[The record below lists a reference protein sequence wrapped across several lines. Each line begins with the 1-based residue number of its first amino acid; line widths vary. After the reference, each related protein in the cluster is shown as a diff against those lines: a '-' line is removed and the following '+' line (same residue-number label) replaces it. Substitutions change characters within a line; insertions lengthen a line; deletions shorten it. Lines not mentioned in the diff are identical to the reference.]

1 MSVISKEL
9 AGSTAVITK
18 EPGSRLLA
26 RAAKLVPPGWEMIRT
41 RDFGLL
47 FWGQFT
53 SQIGDSL
60 SKVALLW
67 FVYQLTG
74 SALKMA
80 VIGLLQT
87 VPPLVLGPIVGV
99 YLDRLPK
106 KGTMIGVDLI
116 RTVLVALIPA
126 LYAIDALTL
135 EGLYGLVFLNAV
147 VSMIFGP
154 ALASSIP
161 SIVNRDQL
169 TSANAWLQGTAN
181 AGVLIGPIISGIG
194 IATIGTHNVLYVDAA
209 TFLISALCLMP
220 ICFREGNWSSR
231 TAVTRSSFLNELR
244 VGFQFVFK
252 RDQPIFTLMLT
263 ATFYSLGVSA
273 FVFMLPVF
281 AERSLSVGPMEL
293 GWLWSGL
300 GMGMLLTSAWLA
312 SKGQHNLLG
321 RFRMVAGAML
331 IGGVSVC
338 LLSTLQTP
346 LLAIALIV
354 IIGASTAVFM
364 PIVWGILQEVTPE
377 PLLGRVFTTFST
389 GGMASSM
396 AGMAGFGWAADAMG
410 PSVSLI
416 GIGLVLFGTAF
427 FATRCSRASMALC

>member
-1 MSVISKEL
+1 MGDEHARSSGAATVVSL
-9 AGSTAVITK
+9 SSLR
-18 EPGSRLLA
+18 SRVANL
-26 RAAKLVPPGWEMIRT
+26 RPPGWELIRT

-47 FWGQFT
+47 FWGQLT

-60 SKVALLW
+60 NKVALLW

-135 EGLYGLVFLNAV
+135 EGLYGLVFLNAI
-147 VSMIFGP
+147 VSMVFGP
-154 ALASSIP
+154 ALASSVP
-161 SIVNRDQL
+161 SIVNRSQL

-194 IATIGTHNVLYVDAA
+194 IATIGAHNVLYVDAA
-209 TFLISALCLMP
+209 TFLVSALCLIP
-220 ICFREGNWSSR
+220 IRVRENDRSSL
-231 TAVTRSSFLNELR
+231 TAVTRTSFLHELS
-244 VGFQFVFK
+244 VGFRFVFK
-252 RDQPIFTLMLT
+252 RDQQIFPLMLT
-263 ATFYSLGVSA
+263 ATLYSLGVSA

-281 AERSLSVGPMEL
+281 AERSLSVGPLEL

-300 GMGMLLTSAWLA
+300 GMGMLFTSAWLA
-312 SKGQHNLLG
+312 STGQHNLLR

-346 LLAIALIV
+346 VLAIALIV
-354 IIGASTAVFM
+354 VIGASTAVFM
-364 PIVWGILQEVTPE
+364 PIVWGVLQEVTPE

-427 FATRCSRASMALC
+427 FAARCSRTSMAVR

>member
-1 MSVISKEL
+1 MHATTNHESAMSSGL
-9 AGSTAVITK
+9 AT
-18 EPGSRLLA
+18 PGVRARLLSFM
-26 RAAKLVPPGWEMIRT
+26 PPGWELVRS

-47 FWGQFT
+47 FWGQLT

-106 KGTMIGVDLI
+106 KGTMIGVDLL
-116 RTVLVALIPA
+116 RTVLVALIPI
-126 LYAIDALTL
+126 LYALDVLAL
-135 EGLYGLVFLNAV
+135 EGLYCLVFLNAI

-154 ALASSIP
+154 ALASSVP
-161 SIVNRDQL
+161 LIVNRTQL

-181 AGVLIGPIISGIG
+181 VGVLIGPIISGIG
-194 IATIGTHNVLYVDAA
+194 IATIGAQNVLYVDAA
-209 TFLISALCLMP
+209 TFLISALFLMP
-220 ICFREGNWSSR
+220 TRMREPEWSGK
-231 TAVTRSSFLNELR
+231 TAGASGSFLHELS
-244 VGFQFVFK
+244 VGFRFVFR
-252 RDQPIFTLMLT
+252 RDRTMLALMMT
-263 ATFYSLGVSA
+263 ATLYSLGVSA

-281 AERSLSVGPMEL
+281 AERTLAAGPVEL

-300 GMGMLLTSAWLA
+300 GVGMLLTSVWMA
-312 SKGQHNLLG
+312 STGQHDLFS
-321 RFRMVAGAML
+321 RFRMVAAAMAV
-331 IGGVSVC
+331 GGLAVC
-338 LLSTLQTP
+338 VLSTLQTP
-346 LLAIALIV
+346 MLAIALIV
-354 IIGASTAVFM
+354 VIGACTAVFM

-410 PSVSLI
+410 PSASLI
-416 GIGLVLFGTAF
+416 GIGVVLLGTAV
-427 FATRCSRASMALC
+427 FAAQCSRGSSVVPS

>member
-1 MSVISKEL
+1 MGEEQARSNAGTPKESV
-9 AGSTAVITK
+9 G
-18 EPGSRLLA
+18 GFRA
-26 RAAKLVPPGWEMIRT
+26 RVANLMPPGWELIRT

-106 KGTMIGVDLI
+106 KGTMISVDLI

-135 EGLYGLVFLNAV
+135 EGLYCLVFLNAI

-154 ALASSIP
+154 ALASSVP
-161 SIVNRDQL
+161 SIVNRNQL

-194 IATIGTHNVLYVDAA
+194 IATIGAHNVLYVDAA
-209 TFLISALCLMP
+209 TFLVSALCLMP
-220 ICFREGNWSSR
+220 IRVRESDRSSR
-231 TAVTRSSFLNELR
+231 TAVTGSSFLNELSA
-244 VGFQFVFK
+244 GFRFVFK
-252 RDQPIFTLMLT
+252 RDQTIFPLMLT
-263 ATFYSLGVSA
+263 ATLYSLGVSA

-281 AERSLSVGPMEL
+281 AERSLSVGPLEL

-300 GMGMLLTSAWLA
+300 GMGMLVTSAWLA
-312 SKGQHNLLG
+312 SKGQHDLLS
-321 RFRMVAGAML
+321 RFRMVAGAMS

-354 IIGASTAVFM
+354 VIGASTAVFM
-364 PIVWGILQEVTPE
+364 PIVWGVLQEVTPE

-427 FATRCSRASMALC
+427 FAARCSRASAAVC

>member
-1 MSVISKEL
+1 VANL
-9 AGSTAVITK
+9 RPA
-18 EPGSRLLA
+18 
-26 RAAKLVPPGWEMIRT
+26 GWELIRT
-41 RDFGLL
+41 RDFGFL
-47 FWGQFT
+47 FWGQLT

-60 SKVALLW
+60 NKVALLW

-106 KGTMIGVDLI
+106 KKTMIGVDLI
-116 RTVLVALIPA
+116 RTMLVALIPS

-135 EGLYGLVFLNAV
+135 EGLYCLVFLNAI
-147 VSMIFGP
+147 VSMVFGP
-154 ALASSIP
+154 ALASSVP
-161 SIVNRDQL
+161 SIVDRSQL

-194 IATIGTHNVLYVDAA
+194 IATIGAHNVLYVDAA
-209 TFLISALCLMP
+209 TFLVSALCLIP
-220 ICFREGNWSSR
+220 VQVREKDWSR
-231 TAVTRSSFLNELR
+231 LTAVARTSFLHELS
-244 VGFQFVFK
+244 VGFRFVFK
-252 RDQPIFTLMLT
+252 RDQQIFPLMLT
-263 ATFYSLGVSA
+263 ATLYSLGVSA

-281 AERSLSVGPMEL
+281 AERSLSVGPLGL

-300 GMGMLLTSAWLA
+300 GMGMLFTSAWLA
-312 SKGQHNLLG
+312 STRQPNVLR

-331 IGGVSVC
+331 TGGVSVC

-346 LLAIALIV
+346 VLAIALIV
-354 IIGASTAVFM
+354 VIGASTAVFM
-364 PIVWGILQEVTPE
+364 PIVWGVLQEVTPE

-427 FATRCSRASMALC
+427 FATRCSRTSMTVR

>member
-1 MSVISKEL
+1 MSMMSKGQAMTTNVSGTGL
-9 AGSTAVITK
+9 RG
-18 EPGSRLLA
+18 RLVGML
-26 RAAKLVPPGWEMIRT
+26 PPGWDLIRS

-47 FWGQFT
+47 FWGQLT

-80 VIGLLQT
+80 MIGLLQT
-87 VPPLVLGPIVGV
+87 VPPLVLGPLVGV
-99 YLDRLPK
+99 YLDRMPK
-106 KGTMIGVDLI
+106 KWTMIGVDLL
-116 RTVLVALIPA
+116 RTLFVALIPT
-126 LYAIDALTL
+126 LYAFDALSL
-135 EGLYGLVFLNAV
+135 EGLYCLVFLNAI
-147 VSMIFGP
+147 VSMVFGP
-154 ALASSIP
+154 ALASSVP
-161 SIVNRDQL
+161 LIVNRAQL

-194 IATIGTHNVLYVDAA
+194 IATIGAQNVLFVDAA
-209 TFLISALCLMP
+209 TFLVSALFLLP
-220 ICFREGNWSSR
+220 IRMRETDWSTRLETSR
-231 TAVTRSSFLNELR
+231 GSFLHELS
-244 VGFQFVFK
+244 VGFRFVFM
-252 RDQPIFTLMLT
+252 RDRTIFALMLT
-263 ATFYSLGVSA
+263 ATLYSLGVSA

-281 AERSLSVGPMEL
+281 AERSLAAGPLEL

-312 SKGQHNLLG
+312 SKGQHDLFS
-321 RFRMVAGAML
+321 RFRMVTGAMA

-338 LLSTLQTP
+338 VLSTLQTP
-346 LLAIALIV
+346 LLAIALIIV
-354 IIGASTAVFM
+354 IGACTAVFM
-364 PIVWGILQEVTPE
+364 PIVWGVLQEVTPE

-427 FATRCSRASMALC
+427 FAARCSQASSPRTSQAF

>member
-1 MSVISKEL
+1 MSEGQVIAGG
-9 AGSTAVITK
+9 AGS
-18 EPGSRLLA
+18 EPGLGTFRA
-26 RAAKLVPPGWEMIRT
+26 RVTNMLPPGWELIRT
-41 RDFGLL
+41 RNFGLL
-47 FWGQFT
+47 FWGQLT

-80 VIGLLQT
+80 MIGLLQT
-87 VPPLVLGPIVGV
+87 VPPLLLGPIMGV

-106 KGTMIGVDLI
+106 KATMVGVDI
-116 RTVLVALIPA
+116 ARFVLVALIPT
-126 LYAIDALTL
+126 LYSLDLLTL
-135 EGLYGLVFLNAV
+135 EGLYCLVFLNAI

-154 ALASSIP
+154 ALASAVP
-161 SIVNRDQL
+161 MIVNRTQL

-194 IATIGTHNVLYVDAA
+194 IATIGAQNVLYVDAV

-220 ICFREGNWSSR
+220 MRVREVDWADR
-231 TAVTRSSFLNELR
+231 TETPRGSFLQELS
-244 VGFQFVFK
+244 VGFRFVFN
-252 RDQPIFTLMLT
+252 RDRTIFSLMLT
-263 ATFYSLGVSA
+263 ATLYSLGVSA

-281 AERSLSVGPMEL
+281 AERSLAVGPLEL

-312 SKGQHNLLG
+312 SKGQHDLFS
-321 RFRMVAGAML
+321 RFRMVAGAMSL
-331 IGGVSVC
+331 GGLSVC

-354 IIGASTAVFM
+354 VIGACTAVFM
-364 PIVWGILQEVTPE
+364 PIVWGVLQEVTPE

-427 FATRCSRASMALC
+427 FAARCSRTSVVAR

>member
-1 MSVISKEL
+1 MGEEQARSNVGAPKESV
-9 AGSTAVITK
+9 G
-18 EPGSRLLA
+18 GFRA
-26 RAAKLVPPGWEMIRT
+26 RVANLMPPGWELIRT

-80 VIGLLQT
+80 MIGLLQT

-126 LYAIDALTL
+126 LYAIDVLTL
-135 EGLYGLVFLNAV
+135 EGLYCLVFLNAI

-154 ALASSIP
+154 ALASSVP
-161 SIVNRDQL
+161 SIVNRNQL

-194 IATIGTHNVLYVDAA
+194 IATIGAHNVLYVDAA
-209 TFLISALCLMP
+209 TFLVSALCLMP
-220 ICFREGNWSSR
+220 IRVRESDRSSR
-231 TAVTRSSFLNELR
+231 TAVTGSSFLNELSA
-244 VGFQFVFK
+244 GFRFVFK
-252 RDQPIFTLMLT
+252 RDQAIFPLMLT
-263 ATFYSLGVSA
+263 ATLYSLGVSA

-281 AERSLSVGPMEL
+281 AERSLSVGPLEL

-300 GMGMLLTSAWLA
+300 GMGMLVTSAWLA
-312 SKGQHNLLG
+312 SKGQHDLLS
-321 RFRMVAGAML
+321 RFRMVAGAMS

-354 IIGASTAVFM
+354 VIGASTAVFM
-364 PIVWGILQEVTPE
+364 PIVWGVLQEVTPE

-427 FATRCSRASMALC
+427 FAARCSRASATVC